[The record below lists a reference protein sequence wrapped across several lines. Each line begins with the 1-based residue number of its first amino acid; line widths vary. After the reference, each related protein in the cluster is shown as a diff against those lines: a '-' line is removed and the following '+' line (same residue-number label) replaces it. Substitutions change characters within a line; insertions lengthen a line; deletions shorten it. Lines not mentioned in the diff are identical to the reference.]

1 MAAEEKARLH
11 EEELENEV
19 QKSVFRENLEN
30 AKKVMRINTCIDIK
44 I

>member
-1 MAAEEKARLH
+1 MAAEEKGRLH

-30 AKKVMRINTCIDIK
+30 AKKVMRIMNNK